1 MALHAKTRWLDRG
14 DEAAG
19 SRRPGEGAVAKADE
33 SDAGAT
39 LVEFALTLPLLFTF
53 LFCFM
58 QLCVAFYSYQL
69 ISECARE
76 GSRYAMVRGA
86 SCPNSTTPTC
96 EVTATGVNTY
106 VSGLHYPNIG
116 GGTITVST
124 TYPGGNEAVGSLV
137 RVKVTYVLSITMPFV
152 PKSSLTMASTSQAYI
167 VQ

>member
-1 MALHAKTRWLDRG
+1 MAFHVRIFGRDLRHNVAGARRLSRG
-14 DEAAG
+14 RFAQA
-19 SRRPGEGAVAKADE
+19 EG
-33 SDAGAT
+33 GAT
-39 LVEFALTLPLLFTF
+39 LVEFAFSLPLLFTF

-96 EVTATGVNTY
+96 EVTAAAVNTY
-106 VSGLHYPNIG
+106 VSGLRYPNIG
-116 GGTITVST
+116 GGIITVST
-124 TYPGGNEAVGSLV
+124 TYPSGSEAVGSLV
-137 RVKVTYVLSITMPFV
+137 KVKVTYVLSITMPFV
-152 PKSSLTMASTSQAYI
+152 PKNSLTMASTSQAYI